1 MDKIKSKKCG
11 NTRRDFDLIVTN
23 AQTNEVLR
31 DENGHI
37 IEHTEV
43 RFPSV
48 GTETD
53 IEIFW
58 GVICSNL
65 VANNFTV
72 ESSNNRYYNFSIKCG
87 GPQITSNNQIIY
99 ERYNETL
106 GPASYYVTSE
116 NRCAVSNVL
125 LFIDSSQPQYRSFS
139 LCVRDLRLG
148 FDPEEKGEAAG
159 MRKWVVESALVGGRV
174 HWDTCLGAERLT
186 NNPRPVQSQ
195 WQGSNNGPPQKP
207 AAASQPADNT
217 TSI

>member
-1 MDKIKSKKCG
+1 MVTEKID
-11 NTRRDFDLIVTN
+11 R
-23 AQTNEVLR
+23 LR

-72 ESSNNRYYNFSIKCG
+72 ESSNNRCLDLLDKEIELKSKKVGRGVSTG
-87 GPQITSNNQIIY
+87 GGQSSLGY
-99 ERYNETL
+99 LFGGGET
-106 GPASYYVTSE
+106 
-116 NRCAVSNVL
+116 
-125 LFIDSSQPQYRSFS
+125 
-139 LCVRDLRLG
+139 
-148 FDPEEKGEAAG
+148 
-159 MRKWVVESALVGGRV
+159 
-174 HWDTCLGAERLT
+174 T
-186 NNPRPVQSQ
+186 NNPRPVRSQ
-195 WQGSNNGPPQKP
+195 GQGSNNGPPQKP
-207 AAASQPADNT
+207 AAASQPTDNT

>member
-1 MDKIKSKKCG
+1 MMKRCRSALSSI
-11 NTRRDFDLIVTN
+11 R
-23 AQTNEVLR
+23 LR

-72 ESSNNRYYNFSIKCG
+72 ESSNNSVLPSGLRCLQRNFPCNRNSSIYYNFSIKCS
-87 GPQITSNNQIIY
+87 GPQISSNNQIMIVVCLDLLDKEIELKSKKVGRGVSTGGGQSSLEY
-99 ERYNETL
+99 LFGGGET
-106 GPASYYVTSE
+106 
-116 NRCAVSNVL
+116 
-125 LFIDSSQPQYRSFS
+125 
-139 LCVRDLRLG
+139 
-148 FDPEEKGEAAG
+148 
-159 MRKWVVESALVGGRV
+159 
-174 HWDTCLGAERLT
+174 T
-186 NNPRPVQSQ
+186 NNPRPVRSQ
-195 WQGSNNGPPQKP
+195 GQGSNNGPPQKP
-207 AAASQPADNT
+207 TATSQPADNT

>member
-1 MDKIKSKKCG
+1 MVTEKID
-11 NTRRDFDLIVTN
+11 R
-23 AQTNEVLR
+23 LR

-72 ESSNNRYYNFSIKCG
+72 ESSNNSVLPSGLRCLDLLDKEIELKSKKVGRGVSTG
-87 GPQITSNNQIIY
+87 GGQSSLGY
-99 ERYNETL
+99 LFGGGET
-106 GPASYYVTSE
+106 
-116 NRCAVSNVL
+116 
-125 LFIDSSQPQYRSFS
+125 
-139 LCVRDLRLG
+139 
-148 FDPEEKGEAAG
+148 
-159 MRKWVVESALVGGRV
+159 
-174 HWDTCLGAERLT
+174 T
-186 NNPRPVQSQ
+186 NNPRPVRSQ
-195 WQGSNNGPPQKP
+195 GQGSNNGPHQKP

-217 TSI
+217 TCI